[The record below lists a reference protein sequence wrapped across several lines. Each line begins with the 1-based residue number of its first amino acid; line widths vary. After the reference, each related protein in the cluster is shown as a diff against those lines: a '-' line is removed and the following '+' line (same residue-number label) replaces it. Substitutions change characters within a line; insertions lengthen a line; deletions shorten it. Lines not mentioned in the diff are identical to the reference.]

1 LSKFTFPSDIKNKIV
16 GFVRKLSHEVRAYV
30 EAVISALPG
39 VSGVK
44 LRAFYLRRTL
54 ASLGTLPAI
63 SSGIH
68 VVGANAIHIGNNF
81 FSGRGCSLYAD
92 GDGQIKIGSR
102 VALNSNVCLNA
113 SIGGKIE
120 IGNDV
125 LVGPSVLMRTTD
137 HLFFRTD
144 IPIWQQ
150 GHRTGAISIE
160 DDVWVGGNVSILGG
174 VRIGRGAVIAAGAVV
189 TRDIAAYSVVA
200 GVPARFIKW
209 RLNAPAVAGF

>member
-1 LSKFTFPSDIKNKIV
+1 M
-16 GFVRKLSHEVRAYV
+16 
-30 EAVISALPG
+30 
-39 VSGVK
+39 
-44 LRAFYLRRTL
+44 
-54 ASLGTLPAI
+54 LGAE
-63 SSGIH
+63 
-68 VVGANAIHIGNNF
+68 AIHIGNNF

-92 GDGQIKIGSR
+92 GDGQITIGSR
-102 VALNSNVCLNA
+102 VALNANVCLNA

-137 HLFFRTD
+137 HYFLRTD

-150 GHRTGAISIE
+150 GHSTGTISIE
-160 DDVWVGGNVSILGG
+160 DDVWVGCNVSILGG
-174 VRIGRGAVIAAGAVV
+174 VRIGRGAVVAAGAVV

-209 RLNAPAVAGF
+209 RLNAPTVAGF